1 MTDGER
7 LNIQGIVP
15 VLVAPFTVEEE
26 LDLESLRRLVE
37 FSVAKQLSAVCLPA
51 YGSEFYKLSMDER
64 YALVET
70 AVETSDG
77 RLCVVAQSNHFS
89 AKLAAEIAKRNE
101 ESGAGAISVAVPRL
115 FALPEEDIFR
125 FLATVLEATSLPV
138 LIQDFN
144 PAGATVSPSFVGR
157 LNREYPQFR
166 YLKLEEPLMAPKLR
180 QIQEETEGGVE
191 VLEGWGGLYLVEGI
205 LSGACGSMPGLGMAE
220 LLQEVFSL
228 AKVGD
233 FKTALDIF
241 SEVLPHIVFSL
252 QNLELYLYME
262 KQLLLERGLIT
273 KSVVR
278 SATFTPDQDTVRYVQ
293 VLTDRVLEALQRHDE
308 RQAIVNPTEPRTA

>member
-1 MTDGER
+1 MTGEER
-7 LNIQGIVP
+7 LNIRGIVP
-15 VLVAPFTVEEE
+15 VLVVPFDAGEE
-26 LDLESLRRLVE
+26 LDLDSLRRLVE
-37 FSVAKQLSAVCLPA
+37 FSVAKQLPAVCLPA
-51 YGSEFYKLSMDER
+51 YASEFYKLSLDER
-64 YALVET
+64 YALVEA
-70 AVETSDG
+70 AVEASDG
-77 RLCVVAQSNHFS
+77 RLRVVAQSNHYS

-101 ESGAGAISVAVPRL
+101 ELGAGAISVAVPRL

-125 FLATVLEATSLPV
+125 YLATFLEATSLPV

-144 PAGATVSPSFVGR
+144 PAGATLSPSFVGR

-241 SEVLPHIVFSL
+241 SDVLPHIVFSL

-262 KQLLLERGLIT
+262 KQLLLQRGLIAEG
-273 KSVVR
+273 VVR
-278 SATFTPDQDTVRYVQ
+278 SATYTPDEDTVRYVQ
-293 VLTDRVLEALQRHDE
+293 ILTDRVLEALQRHDQRSAKKKEE
-308 RQAIVNPTEPRTA
+308 R